1 MMFNCGNPREPKGTQ
16 GNPREPLLV
25 TPDKWC
31 EWKWCKWKK
40 GWLWFSKNGTNVQ
53 KTETESWG
61 LPLMNGGLKR
71 GLRSTFCSRET
82 FQNLLMF
89 MYKVNRCRFLRF
101 SFRAPLSFTSEVEVH
116 LKCELSSVLVHLAK
130 KWTKF
135 SSSSLAQKVN

>member
-1 MMFNCGNPREPKGTQ
+1 
-16 GNPREPLLV
+16 
-25 TPDKWC
+25 
-31 EWKWCKWKK
+31 
-40 GWLWFSKNGTNVQ
+40 
-53 KTETESWG
+53 
-61 LPLMNGGLKR
+61 MNGGLKR

-130 KWTKF
+130 K
-135 SSSSLAQKVN
+135 